1 MAGHVRMLGDTDG
14 LAGGDDRLVVDH
26 MTHLVT
32 SRDRFG
38 DGANSAIVRDSI
50 DMDGRGGTDTY
61 EVLTHGSAVAT
72 PHDYIVNALDT
83 GGKADGLDT
92 LTIDGGND
100 ADIFLLRRVEAL
112 TEGQSVPV
120 SANTPAFVALL
131 HGTLADVRNQVR
143 AGCGTH
149 QLRREHQLAPDR
161 AQLRRRRLLCRRR
174 QRGPDHARWR
184 CRQRRN
190 ADRPDVWLAAHL
202 SVVGRRSGTGQS
214 GRRLRHGRNH
224 GRLPQPRR
232 HLRADRLRRHRQR
245 PVHRLQQQGRSTAGR
260 Q

>member
-1 MAGHVRMLGDTDG
+1 MTSGRGITVHTGTGDTGNIDTHDTELLIEGSLASNEIELAYERQHDDIILRPASVAGHVRMLGDTDG

-143 AGCGTH
+143 PDAERINYDENINSRLIVRSFGGDDFFAVDDNAALTTLDGGAGNDEMQIG
-149 QLRREHQLAPDR
+149 QMYGSPRI
-161 AQLRRRRLLCRRR
+161 
-174 QRGPDHARWR
+174 
-184 CRQRRN
+184 
-190 ADRPDVWLAAHL
+190 
-202 SVVGRRSGTGQS
+202 SV
-214 GRRLRHGRNH
+214 LE
-224 GRLPQPRR
+224 
-232 HLRADRLRRHRQR
+232 
-245 PVHRLQQQGRSTAGR
+245 
-260 Q
+260 